1 MILDDNTTKPYANA
15 ILQNYI
21 INIMFMVLNFGFIR
35 HNYEK
40 YLISSE
46 YEIINKEDEI
56 PDENKKNA
64 ELIINNLIKD
74 VVKKI
79 KENEEKNVTGILREK
94 NEKNDAENNKMHNFL
109 KIINFIF

>member
-94 NEKNDAENNKMHNFL
+94 NEKNDAENNKMHNFFKL
-109 KIINFIF
+109 INFIF

>member
-1 MILDDNTTKPYANA
+1 
-15 ILQNYI
+15 
-21 INIMFMVLNFGFIR
+21 
-35 HNYEK
+35 
-40 YLISSE
+40 
-46 YEIINKEDEI
+46 EDEI